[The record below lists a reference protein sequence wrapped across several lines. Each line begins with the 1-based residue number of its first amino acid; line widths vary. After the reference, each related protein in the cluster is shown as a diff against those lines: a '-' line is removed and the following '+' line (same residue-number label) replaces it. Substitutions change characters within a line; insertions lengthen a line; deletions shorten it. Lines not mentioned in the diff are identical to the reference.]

1 VTGAG
6 LRALVG
12 KGTSNRTTFFREMNF
27 YEKAQFVKPTWRD
40 PRGRVQRLSTL
51 RAMLLF
57 ALSGNPLFGGSV
69 HRVRSVLIRAKGAA
83 IFGAV
88 SPL

>member
-27 YEKAQFVKPTWRD
+27 YEKALFVKPTWRHLCGVNATAL
-40 PRGRVQRLSTL
+40 P
-51 RAMLLF
+51 F
-57 ALSGNPLFGGSV
+57 ARYAS
-69 HRVRSVLIRAKGAA
+69 IRCE
-83 IFGAV
+83 
-88 SPL
+88 